1 MSLKRFQKVTSHFRL
16 VSTAALYSDIESLIR
31 ELFKPQLDE
40 LGITQPGSK
49 FTFEDLFGLLESPS
63 NPQVCGKK
71 LNEIK

>member
-1 MSLKRFQKVTSHFRL
+1 MGPKRLSTGSQRVGFGFR
-16 VSTAALYSDIESLIR
+16 VVASASAANSDIESLIR

-63 NPQVCGKK
+63 NPQVREKS
-71 LNEIK
+71 